1 MRHPLQQGL
10 RRGFRCLLRFSRIVQ
25 VRHPLQQGLRH
36 VRYIPIGDVS
46 IKAQV
51 RRPLQQ
57 GLRHLYW

>member
-1 MRHPLQQGL
+1 MFVKTPA
-10 RRGFRCLLRFSRIVQ
+10 Q

>member
-10 RRGFRCLLRFSRIVQ
+10 RLFHEDLILYGSPAQ